1 MDDMLSAGTWKG
13 SPPAPACQDM
23 LAPHR
28 TVAQSVSYTVNAQA
42 TRLASMKS
50 AVTRAL
56 VPAGRTPSAQ

>member
-1 MDDMLSAGTWKG
+1 MDDMLSAETWKG
-13 SPPAPACQDM
+13 LPPALACRDT